1 MHAMLGLK
9 PSSTEVVAS
18 VASNGSY
25 SPCII
30 LVSYSYTS
38 IAI

>member
-1 MHAMLGLK
+1 MYAMLGLK
-9 PSSTEVVAS
+9 PSTTEVVAS

-30 LVSYSYTS
+30 LVRNSYSNLIS
-38 IAI
+38 

>member
-9 PSSTEVVAS
+9 PSSTEVVAL

-30 LVSYSYTS
+30 LVSYSYS
-38 IAI
+38 NLIS

>member
-18 VASNGSY
+18 VAQTSQPESGVMSVFK
-25 SPCII
+25 CI
-30 LVSYSYTS
+30 LE
-38 IAI
+38 

>member
-25 SPCII
+25 SPCITVDAGI
-30 LVSYSYTS
+30 
-38 IAI
+38 

>member
-9 PSSTEVVAS
+9 PSSTEVVTS

-30 LVSYSYTS
+30 LVSYSYS
-38 IAI
+38 NLIS